1 MQHIPW
7 EKIKSLQKEIDQL
20 KSLNDPSTAMS
31 KKRLAKKNISKK
43 TKPLS
48 IEGMLKGITF
58 SEEEIEE
65 AQKKV
70 FDFKEIK

>member
-31 KKRLAKKNISKK
+31 KK

-48 IEGMLKGITF
+48 IEGILKGITF

-65 AQKKV
+65 AQKKI